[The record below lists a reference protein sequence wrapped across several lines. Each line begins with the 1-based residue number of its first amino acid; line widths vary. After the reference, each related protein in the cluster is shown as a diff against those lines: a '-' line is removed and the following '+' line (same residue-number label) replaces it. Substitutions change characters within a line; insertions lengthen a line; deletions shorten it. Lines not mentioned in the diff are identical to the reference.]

1 MHGVHPHNYAPL
13 ESFLKFR
20 VQYREGARTLTM
32 DVHAALMDH
41 LAEHFP
47 ERMSWFPQT
56 VSGTVN
62 LFQWLGYQH
71 VKNSRQFFLDLELL
85 PAPEPPGPSAV
96 DPWPWKKA

>member
-1 MHGVHPHNYAPL
+1 VHGTHSHNYAPL
-13 ESFLKFR
+13 DSFLR
-20 VQYREGARTLTM
+20 TRIRYRDGAKTRTV

-47 ERMSWFPQT
+47 ERMNQFPQSQAAT
-56 VSGTVN
+56 VH
-62 LFQWLGYQH
+62 LFRFLGYRH
-71 VKNSRQFFLDLELL
+71 VKSSRQLFLDLELL